1 MQKSIKLPK
10 MNQNRLKEII
20 LTPIIFKDPA
30 ELNFASNPTMRTTT
44 PVKITIV
51 GRMRR
56 KNNLKGFIKQW
67 QSLQS
72 SARSTIAVFNFY
84 LFEARLLTTW
94 NDNEVSRM
102 QLYDLNEWDQQ
113 VRTVCARVIKE
124 LSKMAWWGR
133 QVNAA
138 NSHQGAVPHEN
149 WTRFHLFNHVILRY
163 CKVKRLSSHIV
174 DFHIR
179 RLVSDMGRSSVKVS
193 CLFKQYFVTS
203 RVNTFFL
210 IH

>member
-44 PVKITIV
+44 PVKIVTI

-56 KNNLKGFIKQW
+56 KTNLNGFIRQW

-72 SARSTIAVFNFY
+72 FVRSTIAVFNFF

-94 NDNEVSRM
+94 NYDEFSRM
-102 QLYDLNEWDQQ
+102 QLNDLNALFAIELSENYQRRQDEN
-113 VRTVCARVIKE
+113 VRSTLQTVIKVLYLTETE
-124 LSKMAWWGR
+124 LAFTNSTALYWGT
-133 QVNAA
+133 VKWNAYLH
-138 NSHQGAVPHEN
+138 S
-149 WTRFHLFNHVILRY
+149 
-163 CKVKRLSSHIV
+163 V

-179 RLVSDMGRSSVKVS
+179 RLESDIGRSSLKVS

-203 RVNTFFL
+203 RVNTFIL